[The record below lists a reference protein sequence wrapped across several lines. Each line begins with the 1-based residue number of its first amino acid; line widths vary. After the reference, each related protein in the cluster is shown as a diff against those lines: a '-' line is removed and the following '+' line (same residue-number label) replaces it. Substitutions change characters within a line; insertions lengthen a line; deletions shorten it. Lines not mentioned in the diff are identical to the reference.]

1 MENPMKM
8 DDLGVK
14 TTILGNPQLGF
25 LYIIFELV
33 GALLAALA
41 FCVVRPADVG
51 GIESPGKRREQLC
64 SYLERLRVGEL
75 VRVGNRMKCSFNVYK

>member
-1 MENPMKM
+1 MQGPGF
-8 DDLGVK
+8 LGAFIRAESVGW
-14 TTILGNPQLGF
+14 TLFSAQGF

-64 SYLERLRVGEL
+64 SYLAKVKSWRAGKGGETE
-75 VRVGNRMKCSFNVYK
+75 